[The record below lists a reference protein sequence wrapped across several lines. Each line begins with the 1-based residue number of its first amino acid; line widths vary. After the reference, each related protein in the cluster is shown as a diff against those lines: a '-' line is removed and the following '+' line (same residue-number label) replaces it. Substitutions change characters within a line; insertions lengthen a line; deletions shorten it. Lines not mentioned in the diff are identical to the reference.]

1 MAQKT
6 YGIDF
11 GTDTIKIYK
20 KGQGII
26 LLEKNV
32 VSTVG
37 KERRPVAIGE
47 EAFEMFEKVPPSINV
62 SFPLSHGVVSKIDDM
77 IALWSFMGSKIA
89 RSRRMKGFQFYIA
102 VPADITEVEKHAYS
116 RIVSESDSKPKKVC
130 LIDKPIADAYGLGL
144 DVEKANGILIVN
156 IGADTTEISVLSLGG
171 IVVSRLLPYGG
182 KYFDDQIKNYIRKQ
196 YNFVI
201 GLKTAEQI
209 KKKLVSAFPTDG
221 EIEVMGRDVVKGLP
235 GKLNINASEIF
246 PLVNDVF
253 YEIAVSV
260 KTILERTPHEI
271 SHDIVHNGVYLTG
284 GSSWISGLD
293 QLIAN
298 ETFLKVNTTRNAQ
311 KTVVTGLGYL
321 AEHPKLAAKYAI
333 ELK

>member
-1 MAQKT
+1 MAQKI

-26 LLEKNV
+26 LIEKNV

-47 EAFEMFEKVPPSINV
+47 EAYEMFEKVPPSINV

-77 IALWSFMGSKIA
+77 IALWNFMGAKISRSK
-89 RSRRMKGFQFYIA
+89 RMKGFQFYIA
-102 VPADITEVEKHAYS
+102 VPADITEVEKFAYS
-116 RIVSESDSKPKKVC
+116 RIISESESKPKKVC

-144 DVEKANGILIVN
+144 DIEKANGILIVN
-156 IGADTTEISVLSLGG
+156 IGADTTEISVLSCGG
-171 IVVSRLLPYGG
+171 IVVSKLLPYGG
-182 KYFDDQIKNYIRKQ
+182 KYFDDQIKSYIRKQ

-201 GLKTAEQI
+201 GLKTAEHI
-209 KKKLVSAFPTDG
+209 KKELVTAFPMQG
-221 EIEVMGRDVVKGLP
+221 ELEVMGRDVVKGLP
-235 GKLNINASEIF
+235 GKQLIKATEIF

-253 YEIAVSV
+253 YEIAISI
-260 KTILERTPHEI
+260 KTMLERTPHEI
-271 SHDIVHNGVYLTG
+271 SHEIVHNGVYLTG
-284 GSSWISGLD
+284 GSSWINGLD

-298 ETFLKVNTTRNAQ
+298 ETFLKVNTTKNAQ

-321 AEHPKLAAKYAI
+321 AEHPKLAAGYAVEI
-333 ELK
+333 K

>member
-1 MAQKT
+1 MAQKI

-26 LLEKNV
+26 LIEKNV

-47 EAFEMFEKVPPSINV
+47 EAYEMFEKVPPSINV

-77 IALWSFMGSKIA
+77 IALWNFMGAKIS

-102 VPADITEVEKHAYS
+102 VPADITEVEKFAYS
-116 RIVSESDSKPKKVC
+116 RIISESESKPKKVC

-156 IGADTTEISVLSLGG
+156 IGADTTEISVLSCGG
-171 IVVSRLLPYGG
+171 IVVSKLLPYGG
-182 KYFDDQIKNYIRKQ
+182 KYFDDQIKSYIRKQ

-201 GLKTAEQI
+201 GLKTAEHI
-209 KKKLVSAFPTDG
+209 KKELVTAFPMQG
-221 EIEVMGRDVVKGLP
+221 ELEVMGRDVVKGLP
-235 GKLNINASEIF
+235 GKQLINPTEKF
-246 PLVNDVF
+246 PLVNDVI
-253 YEIAVSV
+253 YEIA
-260 KTILERTPHEI
+260 I
-271 SHDIVHNGVYLTG
+271 
-284 GSSWISGLD
+284 
-293 QLIAN
+293 
-298 ETFLKVNTTRNAQ
+298 
-311 KTVVTGLGYL
+311 
-321 AEHPKLAAKYAI
+321 
-333 ELK
+333 